1 MFGFGKKK
9 PVVPAQINVDK
20 SHKYPTQDISG
31 LTDGVCQLSEQEL
44 GVVAAEATQIRTL
57 ISEAVETLNTSFGA
71 MLEISNKE
79 KDAVDLIV
87 SGEGIS
93 AINADV
99 KALVSNMATSLSESA
114 RIAKQVGQ
122 KVHDVQKTVDRIFK
136 LLESMHNISDQTNL
150 LALNAAIEAARA
162 GEQGRGFAVVADEV
176 RKLATQSSALN
187 SQIRTEAEQT
197 QEVMQSLQ
205 GFTDGS
211 ANKATEMAQTSEIQ
225 SEKLLTKMAVFDELV
240 SDTTSQILNLN
251 KQMGREVS
259 KSIQALQFEDITR
272 QLTEQSQVHIQKLMD
287 SIQNADSKAKKVDD
301 SKDVQTIVHHLRESK
316 VALNQNR
323 MQRVTTS
330 SMSDGDVDLF

>member
-9 PVVPAQINVDK
+9 PVALAPTTVARAP
-20 SHKYPTQDISG
+20 KYPTQDITG
-31 LTDGVCQLSEQEL
+31 LTDGVCQLSQQEL
-44 GVVAAEATQIRTL
+44 GVVAAEATQIRIL
-57 ISEAVETLNTSFGA
+57 ISEAVETLNASFSA

-79 KDAVDLIV
+79 KEAVDLIV
-87 SGEGIS
+87 SGDGIS
-93 AINADV
+93 GINADV
-99 KALVSNMATSLSESA
+99 KSLVSNMATSLSESA

-122 KVHDVQKTVDRIFK
+122 KVNDVQQTVDRIFK

-187 SQIRTEAEQT
+187 AQIRTEAEQT
-197 QEVMQSLQ
+197 QDVMKSLQ
-205 GFTDGS
+205 VFVTESATKTD
-211 ANKATEMAQTSEIQ
+211 EMAHTSETQ
-225 SEKLLTKMAVFDELV
+225 SSKLLIKMAAFDDLV
-240 SDTTSQILNLN
+240 SDTTSQILDLN

-287 SIQNADSKAKKVDD
+287 SIQSADFKAKKVDD
-301 SKDVQTIVHHLRESK
+301 SKDVQNIVHHLRESK